1 MTNTAFIT
9 GGASGLGK
17 ATAARLLG
25 MGWTVAIAD
34 LGAAHLASAAQ
45 ELGGAG
51 RLLTFELDVRDEA
64 AVTQAID
71 SAATQM
77 GGLGALVTSA
87 GVSHQGSLMD
97 NSAQAWQRVLDIN
110 LTGSYLCAQAASRH
124 MVKAR
129 AGSIVFIA
137 SISATHA
144 WSSRVAYCASKAGV
158 LGLMK
163 ASAID
168 LAPHGVRANAVSPGP
183 VRTPQTDV
191 LHNQMVQSA
200 VNSAVPMARYAV
212 PDEIADAIAFLCTED
227 ARYITGHDMIV
238 DGGLTA
244 AAILYDVSKNPQPA

>member
-1 MTNTAFIT
+1 MTTTAFIT

-34 LGAAHLASAAQ
+34 LGADRLAAAAD
-45 ELGGAG
+45 ELGTLGKV
-51 RLLTFELDVRDEA
+51 LTFELDVRDEA
-64 AVTQAID
+64 AVNLAVD
-71 SAATQM
+71 SAAAQM
-77 GGLGALVTSA
+77 GGLGALITSA

-97 NSAQAWQRVLDIN
+97 NSLQAWQRVLDIN

-129 AGSIVFIA
+129 SGSIVFIA

-144 WSSRVAYCASKAGV
+144 WSSRVAYCSSKAGV

-168 LAPHGVRANAVSPGP
+168 LAPHGVRANSVSPGP

-191 LHNQMVQSA
+191 LHNEMVQSA
-200 VNSAVPMARYAV
+200 VKSAVPMARYGL
-212 PDEIADAIAFLCTED
+212 PDEIADVIAFLCTED
-227 ARYITGHDMIV
+227 ARYVTGHDLTV

>member
-1 MTNTAFIT
+1 MIKTAFIT

-25 MGWTVAIAD
+25 LGWKVAIAD
-34 LGAAHLASAAQ
+34 LGAERLASAAE
-45 ELGGAG
+45 ELGSV
-51 RLLTFELDVRDEA
+51 LTYELDVRDEA
-64 AVTQAID
+64 AVNLAID
-71 SAATQM
+71 SAAEQM
-77 GGLGALVTSA
+77 GGLGALITSA

-97 NSAQAWQRVLDIN
+97 NSFQAWQRVLDIN

-124 MVKAR
+124 MVQAGG
-129 AGSIVFIA
+129 GSIVFIA

-144 WSSRVAYCASKAGV
+144 WSSRVAYCSSKAGV

-168 LAPHGVRANAVSPGP
+168 LAPHGIRANSVSPGP

-191 LHNQMVQSA
+191 LHNAMVQNA
-200 VNSAVPMARYAV
+200 VNSAVPMARYGL
-212 PDEIADAIAFLCTED
+212 PDEIADVIAFLCSEQ
-227 ARYITGHDMIV
+227 ARYVTGHDLTV